1 MSNEYVSREIMDY
14 YQRNRQSNDQFK
26 NKQTLRQALE
36 SFLKTAYPEH
46 GKFYF
51 VLFLS
56 YLR

>member
-1 MSNEYVSREIMDY
+1 MDY